1 MSAASWKPVEGN
13 IMTRW
18 AHDVSPENA
27 LPEYPRPQ
35 LVRHDWQNLNGL
47 WDYSITSTNAAMP
60 ATADGKILV
69 PYPIESALSG
79 VKRRVGAD
87 QRVWYRRTFKTPTS
101 WKGRRVLLHLGA
113 VDWEAVVTVNGKL
126 MGTHRGG
133 YDAFSFDV
141 TDALNPK
148 GEQEIRISVWDPH
161 DEGPQPRGKQ
171 VKNPEGIWYTPTTG
185 IWQTAWLEPVATAHI
200 DALKITPDFD
210 QSTVG
215 IMATV
220 VGNKGDVSYRVDVLS
235 GRVVLQ
241 SSTLGVVSPS
251 SSAAPRTMS
260 GMRLHIPDAKPWSPN
275 APHLYD
281 LRVSLIEK
289 GKTVDSVMSY
299 FGMRK
304 ISVARDAEGLLRMQL
319 NNQTLFQCGPLDQGF
334 WPDGL
339 YTAPTDA
346 ALRYDIEM
354 TQRLGFNLIRKHVK
368 VEPERWYYW
377 CDKLGVL
384 VWQDM
389 PSGDRNAEWHGPSGV
404 DGREMTRSADS
415 KAIYQ
420 RELKSLIDG
429 RYNHPC
435 IVTWV
440 PFNEG
445 WGQFD
450 TVRTL
455 EWVTQYD
462 PSRLVDGASGGNHFP
477 AGHILDHHQYPGP
490 GAPVRVTDRAMVL
503 GEFGGL
509 GLPLPGHTWQEQKNW
524 GYRNFKSQ
532 EEVTTAYL
540 ELIQKLQP
548 MIQEKGLSA
557 AIYTQTTD
565 VEVEVNGLMTYDR
578 EVLKLD
584 EKRVSEANRALHS
597 KPSPGR

>member
-1 MSAASWKPVEGN
+1 
-13 IMTRW
+13 
-18 AHDVSPENA
+18 
-27 LPEYPRPQ
+27 
-35 LVRHDWQNLNGL
+35 
-47 WDYSITSTNAAMP
+47 
-60 ATADGKILV
+60 
-69 PYPIESALSG
+69 
-79 VKRRVGAD
+79 
-87 QRVWYRRTFKTPTS
+87 
-101 WKGRRVLLHLGA
+101 
-113 VDWEAVVTVNGKL
+113 
-126 MGTHRGG
+126 
-133 YDAFSFDV
+133 
-141 TDALNPK
+141 
-148 GEQEIRISVWDPH
+148 
-161 DEGPQPRGKQ
+161 
-171 VKNPEGIWYTPTTG
+171 
-185 IWQTAWLEPVATAHI
+185 
-200 DALKITPDFD
+200 
-210 QSTVG
+210 
-215 IMATV
+215 
-220 VGNKGDVSYRVDVLS
+220 
-235 GRVVLQ
+235 
-241 SSTLGVVSPS
+241 
-251 SSAAPRTMS
+251 
-260 GMRLHIPDAKPWSPN
+260 
-275 APHLYD
+275 
-281 LRVSLIEK
+281 
-289 GKTVDSVMSY
+289 
-299 FGMRK
+299 
-304 ISVARDAEGLLRMQL
+304 
-319 NNQTLFQCGPLDQGF
+319 
-334 WPDGL
+334 
-339 YTAPTDA
+339 
-346 ALRYDIEM
+346 
-354 TQRLGFNLIRKHVK
+354 
-368 VEPERWYYW
+368 
-377 CDKLGVL
+377 
-384 VWQDM
+384 
-389 PSGDRNAEWHGPSGV
+389 
-404 DGREMTRSADS
+404 MTRSADS

-597 KPSPGR
+597 KPSLGR